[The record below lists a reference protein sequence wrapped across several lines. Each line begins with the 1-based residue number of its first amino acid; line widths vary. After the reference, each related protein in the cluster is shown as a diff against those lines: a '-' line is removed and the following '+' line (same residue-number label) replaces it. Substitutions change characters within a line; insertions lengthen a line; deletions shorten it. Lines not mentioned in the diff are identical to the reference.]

1 MGRFTRAI
9 RGFFGRFLSGVEQRN
24 PEILLENAVQDE
36 LENLKKLQV
45 AAARTMAYEKML
57 SNDAV
62 TKQKTLAVK
71 ERQARE
77 LASRGQREAAIEV
90 VQQKQEAQASLTD
103 IETRLEEAR
112 KNSQELEQAFRD
124 QERRYNNVVRE
135 RAALMEEHQ
144 RSRALRTA
152 NEARSN
158 ISLSDSS
165 RDLEKARQ
173 SIRQASYEAEAIGE
187 LGTSETERQIAA
199 AEIDIKRLD
208 AEREL
213 EMMEVQMGLR
223 EPEPIEAAPP
233 MRQRSLRPRRP
244 RRNRV
249 DSRKNLS
256 RRLMVRL
263 APSLF
268 AGLGTFAALETSYV
282 LAGLLGI
289 GAFVTGRRLLD
300 RRENARKELLS
311 RARHNRGSSAGW
323 RGRIASRRRR

>member
-90 VQQKQEAQASLTD
+90 VQQKQEAQANLAD

-223 EPEPIEAAPP
+223 EPIEAAPDDETIEP
-233 MRQRSLRPRRP
+233 QAEESEEG
-244 RRNRV
+244 
-249 DSRKNLS
+249 SR
-256 RRLMVRL
+256 
-263 APSLF
+263 
-268 AGLGTFAALETSYV
+268 G
-282 LAGLLGI
+282 
-289 GAFVTGRRLLD
+289 
-300 RRENARKELLS
+300 
-311 RARHNRGSSAGW
+311 
-323 RGRIASRRRR
+323 

>member
-71 ERQARE
+71 DRQARE
-77 LASRGQREAAIEV
+77 LANRGQRQAAIEV
-90 VQQKQEAQASLTD
+90 VQQKQEAEASLAD
-103 IETRLEEAR
+103 IEARLEDAR

-124 QERRYNNVVRE
+124 QERRYNDVVRE

-152 NEARSN
+152 NEARSK

-165 RDLEKARQ
+165 RDLDKARE
-173 SIRQASYEAEAIGE
+173 SIRQSSYEAQAIGE
-187 LGTSETERQIAA
+187 LGTSDTERQIAA

-223 EPEPIEAAPP
+223 EPEKIEAAPIEETAEP
-233 MRQRSLRPRRP
+233 QIEETEENPR
-244 RRNRV
+244 
-249 DSRKNLS
+249 
-256 RRLMVRL
+256 
-263 APSLF
+263 
-268 AGLGTFAALETSYV
+268 G
-282 LAGLLGI
+282 
-289 GAFVTGRRLLD
+289 
-300 RRENARKELLS
+300 
-311 RARHNRGSSAGW
+311 
-323 RGRIASRRRR
+323 

>member
-9 RGFFGRFLSGVEQRN
+9 RGFFGRFLTGVEQRN

-57 SNDAV
+57 ANDAV
-62 TKQKTLAVK
+62 AKQKTLAVK

-77 LASRGQREAAIEV
+77 LAGRGQREAAIEV

-103 IETRLEEAR
+103 IESRLEEAR

-173 SIRQASYEAEAIGE
+173 SIRQSSYEAEAIGE
-187 LGTSETERQIAA
+187 LGTSDTERQIAA

-208 AEREL
+208 AEQEL

-223 EPEPIEAAPP
+223 ESEPIEAAPNEETVEP
-233 MRQRSLRPRRP
+233 LAEETEEGPR
-244 RRNRV
+244 
-249 DSRKNLS
+249 
-256 RRLMVRL
+256 
-263 APSLF
+263 
-268 AGLGTFAALETSYV
+268 G
-282 LAGLLGI
+282 
-289 GAFVTGRRLLD
+289 
-300 RRENARKELLS
+300 
-311 RARHNRGSSAGW
+311 
-323 RGRIASRRRR
+323 

>member
-57 SNDAV
+57 ANDAV

-90 VQQKQEAQASLTD
+90 VQQKQEAQASLVD
-103 IETRLEEAR
+103 IEARLEEAR

-124 QERRYNNVVRE
+124 QERRYNDVVRE

-173 SIRQASYEAEAIGE
+173 AIRQSSYEAEAIGE

-223 EPEPIEAAPP
+223 DPEPIEAAP
-233 MRQRSLRPRRP
+233 
-244 RRNRV
+244 NE
-249 DSRKNLS
+249 
-256 RRLMVRL
+256 
-263 APSLF
+263 
-268 AGLGTFAALETSYV
+268 ETTEPQV
-282 LAGLLGI
+282 
-289 GAFVTGRRLLD
+289 
-300 RRENARKELLS
+300 KES
-311 RARHNRGSSAGW
+311 EEGSHGQ
-323 RGRIASRRRR
+323 

>member
-57 SNDAV
+57 ANDAV

-90 VQQKQEAQASLTD
+90 VQQKQEAQTGLAD
-103 IETRLEEAR
+103 IEARLGEAR

-124 QERRYNNVVRE
+124 QEGRYNDVVRE

-152 NEARSN
+152 NEARAN

-165 RDLEKARQ
+165 RDLDKARQ
-173 SIRQASYEAEAIGE
+173 SIRQSSYEAQAIGE
-187 LGTSETERQIAA
+187 LGTSDTERQIAA

-223 EPEPIEAAPP
+223 EPEKIEAAPTEEAVEP
-233 MRQRSLRPRRP
+233 QVEETEENPR
-244 RRNRV
+244 
-249 DSRKNLS
+249 
-256 RRLMVRL
+256 
-263 APSLF
+263 
-268 AGLGTFAALETSYV
+268 G
-282 LAGLLGI
+282 
-289 GAFVTGRRLLD
+289 
-300 RRENARKELLS
+300 
-311 RARHNRGSSAGW
+311 
-323 RGRIASRRRR
+323 

>member
-36 LENLKKLQV
+36 LDNLKKLQV

-77 LASRGQREAAIEV
+77 LTSRGQREAAIAV
-90 VQQKQEAQASLTD
+90 VQQKQEAEASLAD
-103 IETRLEEAR
+103 IEARLEEAR
-112 KNSQELEQAFRD
+112 GNSQELEQAFRD
-124 QERRYNNVVRE
+124 QERRYNEVVRE

-144 RSRALRTA
+144 RARALRTA
-152 NEARSN
+152 NEARAN

-165 RDLEKARQ
+165 RDLDKARQ
-173 SIRQASYEAEAIGE
+173 SIRQASYEAQAVGE

-213 EMMEVQMGLR
+213 EMMELEMGLR
-223 EPEPIEAAPP
+223 EPEKIEASPTEETP
-233 MRQRSLRPRRP
+233 EPQVEETEENPR
-244 RRNRV
+244 
-249 DSRKNLS
+249 
-256 RRLMVRL
+256 
-263 APSLF
+263 
-268 AGLGTFAALETSYV
+268 G
-282 LAGLLGI
+282 
-289 GAFVTGRRLLD
+289 
-300 RRENARKELLS
+300 
-311 RARHNRGSSAGW
+311 
-323 RGRIASRRRR
+323 

>member
-57 SNDAV
+57 ANDAV

-77 LASRGQREAAIEV
+77 LASRGQRTAAIEV
-90 VQQKQEAQASLTD
+90 VQQKQEAEASLVE
-103 IETRLEEAR
+103 IEGRLEEAR
-112 KNSQELEQAFRD
+112 RNSQELEQAFRD
-124 QERRYNNVVRE
+124 QERRYNDVVRE

-152 NEARSN
+152 NEARAN

-165 RDLEKARQ
+165 RDLDKARQ
-173 SIRQASYEAEAIGE
+173 SIRQASYEAQAIGE
-187 LGTSETERQIAA
+187 LGSSETERQIAA

-213 EMMEVQMGLR
+213 EMMEVELGLR
-223 EPEPIEAAPP
+223 EPEKIEAPP
-233 MRQRSLRPRRP
+233 AEEPAEPQMEETEENPR
-244 RRNRV
+244 
-249 DSRKNLS
+249 
-256 RRLMVRL
+256 
-263 APSLF
+263 
-268 AGLGTFAALETSYV
+268 G
-282 LAGLLGI
+282 
-289 GAFVTGRRLLD
+289 
-300 RRENARKELLS
+300 
-311 RARHNRGSSAGW
+311 
-323 RGRIASRRRR
+323 

>member
-36 LENLKKLQV
+36 LDNLKKLQV

-57 SNDAV
+57 ANDAV
-62 TKQKTLAVK
+62 AKQKTLAVK

-90 VQQKQEAQASLTD
+90 VQQKQEAQASLAD
-103 IETRLEEAR
+103 IESRLEDAR

-187 LGTSETERQIAA
+187 LGTSDTERQIAA

-223 EPEPIEAAPP
+223 EPEPIEPAPTEETASP
-233 MRQRSLRPRRP
+233 QAEETEEGPR
-244 RRNRV
+244 
-249 DSRKNLS
+249 
-256 RRLMVRL
+256 
-263 APSLF
+263 
-268 AGLGTFAALETSYV
+268 GQ
-282 LAGLLGI
+282 
-289 GAFVTGRRLLD
+289 
-300 RRENARKELLS
+300 
-311 RARHNRGSSAGW
+311 
-323 RGRIASRRRR
+323 